1 MSMTMIPPGTEH
13 VRVAQSSNAVP
24 GPSRTTGRGPR
35 RWGEAPAAVVLAIV
49 LLGSLV
55 PRGWL
60 PQGSDGADGLP
71 FDAPSATHLLGTDI
85 TGRDVLAQTVT
96 GGGLVVL
103 VAAAVSGAVV
113 GLCAVLAAA
122 AALSARVRSVV
133 RFGVETMLLVPSL
146 LLLVTVMVS
155 LSSWGVG
162 AVLLA
167 CILAGVPYCAQ
178 VLLAAAVPLAR
189 AGFVQ
194 VALASGDTLWQVA
207 VREVIPA
214 LGPELA
220 AQLRLRFLEAVLVL
234 STAVFLG
241 VSTPLAADSWA
252 AMIRQNAPGL
262 ALNPWAVLAPAL
274 CLAAVGAAIAAA
286 VGRRT
291 AGGDAPDAE
300 TSDPVHRSCAPWAS
314 PEPAPGR
321 VLILR
326 GPSGSGKT
334 TALHALA
341 GEDPVG
347 GLQHLRDLVVL
358 GEQPQRLSPAALHR
372 WRRRTV
378 SYLAQDA
385 AASLHPGLT
394 AAQILQ
400 EASAATP
407 DGPRRPAARTP
418 GELLEALGVAEL
430 ATARAGTMS
439 GGQARRVGLAAAVA
453 RQRPLLLLDEPL
465 SGLDR
470 LNRRRVKELIAEQA
484 RAGTAVVMTDH
495 HADALEDWG
504 DAAVEELT
512 VGADCPYRASD
523 SYRASDDGQPCSERT
538 SQRARSCCEQPSQRA
553 QPCCGAAEP
562 VLALAGL
569 VVGHPHGP
577 SIDSPDVVLQ
587 PGEGVVLVGRSGA
600 GKTTLLHALAGIA
613 ERRAGTVTGRAV
625 DQRRALQL
633 VPQDPRSTLH
643 PARSVRRQIEQALR
657 RAGVPRGQRAQR
669 AEELLASVGLEAEL
683 LCRRPHRLSGGQRQR
698 VAVARALAAQP
709 EVLLADEITA
719 HLDAATA
726 RQIVVMLGRLQEQTG
741 LAVLCAS
748 HDVDVWRPLGWRH
761 APL

>member
-122 AALSARVRSVV
+122 ATLSARVRSVV

-178 VLLAAAVPLAR
+178 VLLAAAVPLSR

-194 VALASGDTLWQVA
+194 VALASGDTRWQVA

-214 LGPELA
+214 LGSELA

-274 CLAAVGAAIAAA
+274 CLAAVGAAIAAT

-300 TSDPVHRSCAPWAS
+300 ASDPVHRSCAPWAF

-347 GLQHLRDLVVL
+347 GSSICATWSCWVS
-358 GEQPQRLSPAALHR
+358 SPRGSPRPRCTVGGAGPSPT
-372 WRRRTV
+372 WRRMPPPV
-378 SYLAQDA
+378 STQG
-385 AASLHPGLT
+385 SPPRR
-394 AAQILQ
+394 
-400 EASAATP
+400 SS
-407 DGPRRPAARTP
+407 RRPALPHRMDPAGRPRAPPASCWRHWAWQNWRQHVP
-418 GELLEALGVAEL
+418 GRCPAVRRDGWVSPP
-430 ATARAGTMS
+430 RWPVNDRCCCSMS
-439 GGQARRVGLAAAVA
+439 RCPVSTG
-453 RQRPLLLLDEPL
+453 
-465 SGLDR
+465 S
-470 LNRRRVKELIAEQA
+470 
-484 RAGTAVVMTDH
+484 
-495 HADALEDWG
+495 
-504 DAAVEELT
+504 T
-512 VGADCPYRASD
+512 VGGS
-523 SYRASDDGQPCSERT
+523 
-538 SQRARSCCEQPSQRA
+538 RSSSPSRPA
-553 QPCCGAAEP
+553 PA
-562 VLALAGL
+562 
-569 VVGHPHGP
+569 
-577 SIDSPDVVLQ
+577 
-587 PGEGVVLVGRSGA
+587 
-600 GKTTLLHALAGIA
+600 
-613 ERRAGTVTGRAV
+613 
-625 DQRRALQL
+625 
-633 VPQDPRSTLH
+633 PRS
-643 PARSVRRQIEQALR
+643 S
-657 RAGVPRGQRAQR
+657 
-669 AEELLASVGLEAEL
+669 
-683 LCRRPHRLSGGQRQR
+683 
-698 VAVARALAAQP
+698 
-709 EVLLADEITA
+709 
-719 HLDAATA
+719 
-726 RQIVVMLGRLQEQTG
+726 
-741 LAVLCAS
+741 
-748 HDVDVWRPLGWRH
+748 
-761 APL
+761 